1 MRVDGGKALSSRGQ
15 QDWYGMQYMNR
26 KFEHDPKSYYK
37 YMLLKKKVGD
47 PPQGR
52 AALEDWIENVQT
64 SQWSTRT
71 DDAHAK
77 YMSMYNNVVEDQ
89 NQIKNAA
96 QMHKAGAMN
105 NPAVARP
112 IQDEH

>member
-1 MRVDGGKALSSRGQ
+1 
-15 QDWYGMQYMNR
+15 
-26 KFEHDPKSYYK
+26 
-37 YMLLKKKVGD
+37 MLLRKKTGE

-64 SQWSTRT
+64 SSWSTRT

-89 NQIKNAA
+89 TQISNAA

-112 IQDEH
+112 LLNDQ